1 MIYIRWTSPKVFDIM
16 PKDHENLHYDL
27 YEAVEMKVT
36 WPTLNIVRYLCIL
49 RLITGARDERSE
61 QNIRERNFHD
71 AAPPLNCNKLARD
84 AQKSW

>member
-36 WPTLNIVRYLCIL
+36 WPTLNIVWYLCIL

-71 AAPPLNCNKLARD
+71 AAPPLNRNKLARD